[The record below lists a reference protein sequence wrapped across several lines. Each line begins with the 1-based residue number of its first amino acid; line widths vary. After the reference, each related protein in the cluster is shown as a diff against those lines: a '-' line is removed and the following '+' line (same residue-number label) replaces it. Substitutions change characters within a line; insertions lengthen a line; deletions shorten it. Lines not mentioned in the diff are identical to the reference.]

1 MNLVHDYPMLL
12 ALGIFL
18 ARIADVSMG
27 TVRILVGFRGYRLL
41 AAVIVRDRKSG
52 ASARYTVADEWMAR
66 IAEWNKTL
74 DPAGRYQA
82 VMAAPGLFEVTVTP

>member
-41 AAVIVRDRKSG
+41 AAAIGFCEAAIWVVAASKVIQHLDAWYLV
-52 ASARYTVADEWMAR
+52 VAYA
-66 IAEWNKTL
+66 
-74 DPAGRYQA
+74 
-82 VMAAPGLFEVTVTP
+82 